1 MAGALIVTTTVSLT
15 GLGSTVSKT
24 EASTMTVPVAH
35 QEGYTV
41 VTTAT
46 TTAIQLLAMVDHI
59 ALAKIYGIFI
69 KAESGTIFVTPD
81 TSGTGT
87 ITASTAELVFN
98 EGEAG
103 WLPVNPN
110 GTGGVTGCLIDAVS
124 TADAFSW
131 VIVGEA

>member
-1 MAGALIVTTTVSLT
+1 MAGALTVTTTVTLT
-15 GLGSTVSKT
+15 GLGRTVNLT
-24 EASTMTVPVAH
+24 EASTMTVPVEH

-59 ALAKIYGIFI
+59 ALAKIYGIFL
-69 KAESGTIFVTPD
+69 KAESGTIYVTPD
-81 TSGTGT
+81 ASGTGT
-87 ITASTAELVFN
+87 ITATTAELILN
-98 EGEAG
+98 EGESC

-110 GTGGVTGCLIDAVS
+110 GTGGVTGCVVDAAS